1 MNSLKATICL
11 QNTYYFEQYM
21 LAFAEWFF
29 DGLGT
34 AIITLI
40 IGLIT
45 GGAVGYRV
53 GIKNT
58 INQKQSA
65 GDNSTQT
72 QVGRDYHAK

>member
-1 MNSLKATICL
+1 M
-11 QNTYYFEQYM
+11 
-21 LAFAEWFF
+21 EWFF

-34 AIITLI
+34 SLITLV
-40 IGLIT
+40 IGLFT
-45 GGAVGYRV
+45 GGAVGYKI

-72 QVGRDYHAK
+72 QVGRDYNGK